1 MKKHEVTLDFE
12 TSKLSKDQIALFLMK
27 EVVAKRKLLYKERK
41 KFITNAYFSSIYT
54 IECLSGIMNET
65 ISKVVNAHEAFVCRR
80 QEIYELNK
88 LTKSKIIAQIIKSK
102 KDIVEKAFEV
112 TSDIDE
118 DNENDEQEDNIISLD
133 SKRNKVKKTDI
144 LKLLENLLKKS
155 EYQEEVTLDSVE
167 EYQKNILKSLNKTN
181 LNKLKKEDLIDIV
194 IQFHIPN
201 YSPNISKNLD
211 LSTLGNITGY
221 FINAFSNNISKD
233 YKKYTATKREGEL
246 VSYDVSSDTDN
257 DEQKDTIMVF
267 NQMHENNIEE
277 LVDKEEFKNCFRK
290 VFFALKKYDKKVNN
304 FNKNKYPNGDIPLN
318 KRSFLSYLFIY
329 LIDPKLKGKYVYIKE
344 KLDIS
349 QYIFNAKKEEIVEF
363 IKRNYPE
370 EAKFMYKYI
379 TSNYE
384 TYGENLRP
392 KKTENYYD
400 QSCTVKDSFEIK
412 FINKRLI
419 EVIYKVEMMRLN
431 NGRWE
436 VLDSKSF
443 SKRTIKDKMNDTKEM
458 LKIENSNIFSI
469 LEEEA
474 NTRRINANKEIYV
487 A

>member
-54 IECLSGIMNET
+54 IECLRGIMNET
-65 ISKVVNAHEAFVCRR
+65 ISKVVNAHEAFVCRH

-88 LTKSKIIAQIIKSK
+88 LTKTKIISQIIKSK

-112 TSDIDE
+112 TNDLDE
-118 DNENDEQEDNIISLD
+118 ENENDEKEDNIINLD
-133 SKRNKVKKTDI
+133 SRRNKVKKTDV

-155 EYQEEVTLDSVE
+155 EYQEEVTMEYVE
-167 EYQKNILKSLNKTN
+167 EYKKNILKILNKTN
-181 LNKLKKEDLIDIV
+181 LNKLKKEELIDIV

-257 DEQKDTIMVF
+257 EEQKDSIMIF
-267 NQMHENNIEE
+267 NQMHDNNIED
-277 LVDKEEFKNCFRK
+277 LVDREEFRSCFK
-290 VFFALKKYDKKVNN
+290 KIFFALKNYDKKVNN
-304 FNKNKYPNGDIPLN
+304 FNKNKYSNGDIPLN
-318 KRSFLSYLFIY
+318 KKSFLSYLFIY

-349 QYIFNAKKEEIVEF
+349 QYIFNSKKEEILTF
-363 IKRNYPE
+363 IKKNYPA
-370 EAKFMYKYI
+370 EANFMYNYI
-379 TSNYE
+379 ASNYE

-419 EVIYKVEMMRLN
+419 EVVYKVEMMRLN

-436 VLDSKSF
+436 VLESKSF
-443 SKRTIKDKMNDTKEM
+443 SKRTIKDKMNETKDFI
-458 LKIENSNIFSI
+458 KNDNSNLFNKFEVKAS
-469 LEEEA
+469 E
-474 NTRRINANKEIYV
+474 RRLNANKEIYV